1 MRRLTAQLFVA
12 ALVASA
18 LALLPATAWAQAA
31 DGLETAGGGVGSFG
45 LGDWLGLLVRLGLVL
60 LIVWAAI
67 RAMRWYSRRINGGGG
82 ATRHLEVLETRS
94 LAPNRS
100 LHLVRLG
107 GRAVL
112 LGVTPERI
120 TSLLEIGDPAEVE
133 RLSLEPAMEGG
144 GQRSMASIGRGLGN
158 AFARLRPGSFGG
170 ETREQRIV
178 EVQHAIARARG
189 ERPEALESRQ

>member
-1 MRRLTAQLFVA
+1 MRRLTARLSIATVA
-12 ALVASA
+12 GSA
-18 LALLPATAWAQAA
+18 LALLPATVWAQVA
-31 DGLETAGGGVGSFG
+31 DGLETADGGVGSFG
-45 LGDWLGLLVRLGLVL
+45 FGDWLGLLVRLGLVL

-67 RAMRWYSRRINGGGG
+67 RAMRWYSRRMSGGGG
-82 ATRHLEVLETRS
+82 ATRHLQVLETRS

-133 RLSLEPAMEGG
+133 RLSLEPEMGGG
-144 GQRSMASIGRGLGN
+144 GQHSMASIGRGLGN
-158 AFARLRPGSFGG
+158 AFARLMPGSVGG
-170 ETREQRIV
+170 DAREQRA

-189 ERPEALESRQ
+189 ERPEALEARQ